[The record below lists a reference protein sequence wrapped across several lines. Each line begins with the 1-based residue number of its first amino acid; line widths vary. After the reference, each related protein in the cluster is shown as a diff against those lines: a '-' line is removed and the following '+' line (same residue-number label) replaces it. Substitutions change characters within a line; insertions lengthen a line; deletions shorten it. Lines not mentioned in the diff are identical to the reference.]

1 MLVSD
6 ILELVPS
13 QQYVVIEE
21 VKTTK
26 LLHRGLNKNTPLEAM
41 NKEVACVVAFNT
53 TLILQIA

>member
-6 ILELVPS
+6 ILKLVPS
-13 QQYVVIEE
+13 RQYVIIED

-26 LLHRGLNKNTPLEAM
+26 WLHHGLNKNTPLETM
-41 NKEVACVVAFNT
+41 EKEIACVVAFNT

>member
-6 ILELVPS
+6 ILKLVPS

-26 LLHRGLNKNTPLEAM
+26 WLHYGLNKNTPLEVM
-41 NKEVACVVAFNT
+41 KKEVACVVAFNT

>member
-6 ILELVPS
+6 ILKLVPS
-13 QQYVVIEE
+13 QQYVIIED

-26 LLHRGLNKNTPLEAM
+26 WLHNGLNKNTPLEAM
-41 NKEVACVVAFNT
+41 KKEVVCAVAFNT